1 MKGAILGDIIGSVY
15 EFNNIATKAF
25 PLFSKRCEF
34 TDDTVMTCAVAQSLI
49 SCNRDYDALT
59 PELITKTLQTIG
71 RRYPDA
77 GYGARFIHWVFAD
90 HPQPYNSFGNGSAMR
105 ISPVGLA
112 AQTLDEAKDLAT
124 RVSAVSHNHEEG
136 IKGAVCIAECM
147 VMLKQGADKEAI
159 RSYVEGKYY
168 QLDKTCEDYRTEQA
182 GHHGREIC
190 QVSVPQAIICFLE
203 STDFED
209 CMRNCISIGGD
220 SDTIAAIAGG
230 LAEAFYGVPDEL
242 WAKGEKYLDDY
253 LRSIVSEFYAKFGVN
268 RLVAGTPVY

>member
-1 MKGAILGDIIGSVY
+1 
-15 EFNNIATKAF
+15 
-25 PLFSKRCEF
+25 
-34 TDDTVMTCAVAQSLI
+34 MTCAVAQSLI

-190 QVSVPQAIICFLE
+190 QVSVPQAIVCFLE

-230 LAEAFYGVPDEL
+230 LAEAYYGVPDEL
-242 WAKGEKYLDDY
+242 WTKGEKYLDDY

-268 RLVAGTPVY
+268 

>member
-15 EFNNIATKAF
+15 EFNNISTKDF
-25 PLFSKRCEF
+25 PLFSRRCEF

-49 SCNRDYDALT
+49 SCNGDYAALT

-112 AQTLDEAKDLAT
+112 AKTLDEAKDLAT

-190 QVSVPQAIICFLE
+190 QVSVPQAIVCFLE

-230 LAEAFYGVPDEL
+230 LAEAYYGVPDEL

-268 RLVAGTPVY
+268 

>member
-1 MKGAILGDIIGSVY
+1 
-15 EFNNIATKAF
+15 
-25 PLFSKRCEF
+25 
-34 TDDTVMTCAVAQSLI
+34 
-49 SCNRDYDALT
+49 
-59 PELITKTLQTIG
+59 
-71 RRYPDA
+71 
-77 GYGARFIHWVFAD
+77 
-90 HPQPYNSFGNGSAMR
+90 
-105 ISPVGLA
+105 
-112 AQTLDEAKDLAT
+112 
-124 RVSAVSHNHEEG
+124 
-136 IKGAVCIAECM
+136 M

-190 QVSVPQAIICFLE
+190 QVSVPQAIVCFLE

-230 LAEAFYGVPDEL
+230 LAEAYYGVPDEL
-242 WAKGEKYLDDY
+242 WTKGEKYLDDY

-268 RLVAGTPVY
+268 